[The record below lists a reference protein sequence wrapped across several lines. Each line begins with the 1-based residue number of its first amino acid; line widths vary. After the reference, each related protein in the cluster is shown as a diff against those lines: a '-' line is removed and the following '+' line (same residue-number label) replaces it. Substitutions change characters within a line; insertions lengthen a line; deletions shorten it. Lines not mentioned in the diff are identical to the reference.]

1 MYNLNPPRH
10 KLNDKID
17 TTAQMMQY
25 FYQLFSFISSSCYIK
40 GIMFPYIFNLADSNV
55 DNIHEN

>member
-25 FYQLFSFISSSCYIK
+25 FYQLFSFI
-40 GIMFPYIFNLADSNV
+40 
-55 DNIHEN
+55 